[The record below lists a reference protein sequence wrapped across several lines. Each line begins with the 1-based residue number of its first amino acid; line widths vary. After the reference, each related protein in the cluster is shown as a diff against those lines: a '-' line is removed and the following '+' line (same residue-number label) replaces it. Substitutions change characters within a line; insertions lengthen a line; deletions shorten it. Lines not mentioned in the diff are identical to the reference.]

1 MRWEEQMG
9 KERKERVQCEEFL
22 ESVRDDTCIRNTLI
36 SSQSLCVCVFQRSSR
51 GRWIDWNPKSKN
63 TRRNLQRPALWRL
76 KHTHWRSTGSQ
87 INGWQTDQVSLKR
100 QVSLLG
106 LGVDL
111 FWPQNTSKHLKP
123 NDTSTYVPSP
133 LMLCSSLPAKL
144 INGGVGGLIGVTCV
158 FPIDLAKTRLQN
170 QQNGSRLY
178 TSMWAFKQTVRII

>member
-1 MRWEEQMG
+1 MCVCVCVCVCVVNQTVWVLCNRQNVMRVKIRHREMRWEEQMG

-87 INGWQTDQVSLKR
+87 INGWQTDQVRFETS
-100 QVSLLG
+100 SITAWTWCWPLLT
-106 LGVDL
+106 
-111 FWPQNTSKHLKP
+111 PEH
-123 NDTSTYVPSP
+123 
-133 LMLCSSLPAKL
+133 
-144 INGGVGGLIGVTCV
+144 
-158 FPIDLAKTRLQN
+158 
-170 QQNGSRLY
+170 
-178 TSMWAFKQTVRII
+178 